1 MKNLILY
8 IVLSI
13 SYFGIMGCSSLIN
26 TEPPYPKTE
35 PPDPKLD
42 KKIGRYFTDQP
53 DVTDDYQ
60 IHFIYMLD
68 QYGDDNEWDING
80 QMGKELLE
88 MNEKM
93 FELTGGKQ
101 KYKFDYRK
109 DGKLDISFIRLDK
122 RGTTYKGWGMNYP
135 VYFAQKK
142 GFNNPKKLYFS
153 WVDFNHRKDGGNMG
167 VNHGYLYLQSRHN
180 YNKKKRIG
188 LTLHELLHGQGFSWP
203 CTKGD
208 DGVHV
213 LGMSIIGS
221 QQSTHALEEKRHRT
235 LGDMI
240 YDHDNKGCPDLKDS
254 VYLTPTS
261 KNPYDPLPLM
271 CNLTTRSGHWSAS
284 FSGGRSNWNFKW
296 PKRYDHKKFDESDNW
311 KKEYYCNYQ
320 FSEYAEL
327 DWFKYWCPMGL
338 FIWSENI
345 DPITGTCK

>member
-1 MKNLILY
+1 MLNKILY
-8 IVLSI
+8 IALSI

-80 QMGKELLE
+80 QMEKELLE

-122 RGTTYKGWGMNYP
+122 RGTPYKGWGMNYP
-135 VYFAQKK
+135 LYFAQKK

-153 WVDFNHRKDGGNMG
+153 WVDFNHRKNGGNMG
-167 VNHGYLYLQSRHN
+167 VNHGYLHLQNKHN
-180 YNKKKRIG
+180 YNKKLCDVII
-188 LTLHELLHGQGFSWP
+188 T
-203 CTKGD
+203 CI
-208 DGVHV
+208 HV
-213 LGMSIIGS
+213 II
-221 QQSTHALEEKRHRT
+221 H
-235 LGDMI
+235 
-240 YDHDNKGCPDLKDS
+240 
-254 VYLTPTS
+254 
-261 KNPYDPLPLM
+261 
-271 CNLTTRSGHWSAS
+271 
-284 FSGGRSNWNFKW
+284 
-296 PKRYDHKKFDESDNW
+296 
-311 KKEYYCNYQ
+311 
-320 FSEYAEL
+320 
-327 DWFKYWCPMGL
+327 
-338 FIWSENI
+338 
-345 DPITGTCK
+345 CKIPSL

>member
-13 SYFGIMGCSSLIN
+13 SYFAIMGCSSKIN
-26 TEPPYPKTE
+26 TE

-80 QMGKELLE
+80 QMEKELLE

-109 DGKLDISFIRLDK
+109 DGKLDISFVRVDK
-122 RGTTYKGWGMNYP
+122 RGRYNKGFNNQYP
-135 VYFAQKK
+135 EFFIQKK
-142 GFNNPKKLYFS
+142 GFNNPKKLYYS
-153 WVDFNHRKDGGNMG
+153 WVDIKHRDGGNG
-167 VNHGYLYLQSRHN
+167 NVHHGYTYLKSKYN
-180 YNKKKRIG
+180 YNKMKRIRI
-188 LTLHELLHGQGFSWP
+188 TLHELLHVQGFAWA
-203 CTKGD
+203 CTEGVTGGHVSGISLIGKGAIARAA
-208 DGVHV
+208 G
-213 LGMSIIGS
+213 
-221 QQSTHALEEKRHRT
+221 ERKYKT

-327 DWFKYWCPMGL
+327 DRFKFWCPMGL
-338 FIWSENI
+338 FIWSKNI

>member
-1 MKNLILY
+1 MKNLIIY

-13 SYFGIMGCSSLIN
+13 SYFAIMGCSSQIN
-26 TEPPYPKTE
+26 TE

-80 QMGKELLE
+80 QMEKELLE

-109 DGKLDISFIRLDK
+109 DGKLDISFVRVDK
-122 RGTTYKGWGMNYP
+122 RGRYNKGFTNQYP
-135 VYFAQKK
+135 EFFIQKK
-142 GFNNPKKLYFS
+142 GFNNPKKLYYS
-153 WVDFNHRKDGGNMG
+153 WVDIKHRDGGNG
-167 VNHGYLYLQSRHN
+167 NVHHGYTYLKSKYN
-180 YNKKKRIG
+180 YNKMKRIRI
-188 LTLHELLHGQGFSWP
+188 TLHELLHVQGFAWA
-203 CTKGD
+203 CTEGVTGGHVSGISLIGKGAIARAA
-208 DGVHV
+208 G
-213 LGMSIIGS
+213 
-221 QQSTHALEEKRHRT
+221 ERKYKT

-261 KNPYDPLPLM
+261 KNAFEPLPLK
-271 CNLTTRSGHWSAS
+271 CILAQRSGRYNFELW
-284 FSGGRSNWNFKW
+284 GLNNWDFKW
-296 PKRYDHKKFDESDNW
+296 PKRYDHEKFDDSDNW
-311 KKEYYCNYQ
+311 GKKYTCTYQLSERANY
-320 FSEYAEL
+320 S
-327 DWFKYWCPMGL
+327 WFKNWCQSGR
-338 FIWSENI
+338 I
-345 DPITGTCK
+345 DPITGTCKPIAKKE

>member
-13 SYFGIMGCSSLIN
+13 SYFGILGCSSLIN
-26 TEPPYPKTE
+26 KEPPYPKTE

-80 QMGKELLE
+80 QMEKELLE

-93 FELTGGKQ
+93 FVMTGGKQ

-109 DGKLDISFIRLDK
+109 DGKLDISFVRLDK
-122 RGTTYKGWGMNYP
+122 RGTPYKGWGMNYP

-153 WVDFNHRKDGGNMG
+153 WVDFNHRKKGGNMG
-167 VNHGYLYLQSRHN
+167 VNHGYLFLQSRHN
-180 YNKKKRIG
+180 SNKKKRIK
-188 LTLHELLHGQGFSWP
+188 LSHHELLHGQGFSWP

-208 DGVHV
+208 DGGHV

-221 QQSTHALEEKRHRT
+221 VQSTFALEAKRLKT

-261 KNPYDPLPLM
+261 KNPYDPLPLK
-271 CNLTTRSGHWSAS
+271 CNLATRRGHWSAS

-296 PKRYDHKKFDESDNW
+296 PKRYDHKKFNESDNW

-320 FSEYAEL
+320 FSEYAYYS
-327 DWFKYWCPMGL
+327 WFKDWCPSGR
-338 FIWSENI
+338 I
-345 DPITGTCK
+345 DPMNGNCK

>member
-13 SYFGIMGCSSLIN
+13 SYFAIMGCSSKIN
-26 TEPPYPKTE
+26 TE

-80 QMGKELLE
+80 QMEKELLE
-88 MNEKM
+88 VNEKM
-93 FELTGGKQ
+93 LELTGGKQ

-122 RGTTYKGWGMNYP
+122 RGTPYKGWGMDYP
-135 VYFAQKK
+135 LYFAQKK

-153 WVDFNHRKDGGNMG
+153 WVDFNHRKNGGNMG
-167 VNHGYLYLQSRHN
+167 VNHGYLHLQNQHN
-180 YNKKKRIG
+180 YNKKKRIR

-203 CTKGD
+203 CTRGD

-213 LGMSIIGS
+213 NGPSIISNKGG
-221 QQSTHALEEKRHRT
+221 HNV

-261 KNPYDPLPLM
+261 KNPFDPLPLM
-271 CNLTTRSGHWSAS
+271 CNLAKRSGR
-284 FSGGRSNWNFKW
+284 GRNGWNFKW
-296 PKRYDHKKFDESDNW
+296 PKRYDHEKFNESDNW
-311 KKEYYCNYQ
+311 KKKYYCNYE
-320 FSEYAEL
+320 FSEYAFYS
-327 DWFKYWCPMGL
+327 WFKDWCPSGR
-338 FIWSENI
+338 INA
-345 DPITGTCK
+345 GNGNCK